1 MLFSSRPGG
10 GVEVGVLEPLLDL
23 VQEVPA
29 RGAIRNMIAGRAT
42 FVVSRVELANTHA
55 WPMNVGT
62 PMTFEYQFVF
72 QLDTA
77 SVEYT
82 AVYQVDTHSP
92 GVPQGQLP
100 YDAFPPKA
108 RQSCATLL
116 ARAFT

>member
-1 MLFSSRPGG
+1 MLVLKYTLKLRPRMW
-10 GVEVGVLEPLLDL
+10 LQLSTC
-23 VQEVPA
+23 A
-29 RGAIRNMIAGRAT
+29 S
-42 FVVSRVELANTHA
+42 SRVELANTHA

-82 AVYQVDTHSP
+82 AVYQVDTDSP

-108 RQSCATLL
+108 RQSCTTLL
-116 ARAFT
+116 VRSFTLFQVGRTVALKSLSNQ